1 MVRARIL
8 AAAALAAGFAF
19 TGFAFTPVKAA
30 TIIQDGNFND
40 PLAAGTF
47 QTVTGGNFFGNG
59 NAWQVQGNSVDVIGN
74 YWTAPT
80 PGGGSVDLDGNAPGS
95 IAQTFAV
102 SAGTYQLSF
111 YLSGNPDGGLGTKN
125 VEVKV
130 GDQDIVVPYTLTG
143 LNSRSN
149 MDYVLETLIFKS
161 SGGGDVLSFL
171 SQDKDSPFGP
181 VIGGVSIAAVPEAAT
196 WIMMILGF
204 GGIGM
209 MLRSQ
214 RRQSSPA

>member
-8 AAAALAAGFAF
+8 AAAALTAGFAF
-19 TGFAFTPVKAA
+19 TPAQAA
-30 TIIQDGNFND
+30 TIIKDGNFND
-40 PLAAGTF
+40 PLVAGTF

-59 NAWQVQGNSVDVIGN
+59 NAWQVLGSSVDVIGS
-74 YWTAPT
+74 YWVPPT
-80 PGGGSVDLDGNAPGS
+80 LGGGSVDLDGNAPGGV
-95 IAQTFAV
+95 AQAFNVA
-102 SAGTYQLSF
+102 AGTYTLSF

-130 GDQDIVVPYTLTG
+130 GNQDITVPYTVTG
-143 LNSRSN
+143 ANSRSD
-149 MDYVLETLIFKS
+149 MQYALETLTFTS
-161 SGGGDVLSFL
+161 TGSGDVLSFL

-181 VIGGVSIAAVPEAAT
+181 VIGGISIAAVPEAAT

-214 RRQSSPA
+214 RRQSSLA

>member
-19 TGFAFTPVKAA
+19 TPAQAA
-30 TIIQDGNFND
+30 TIIKDGNFND
-40 PLAAGTF
+40 PLAPGAFVEPAGGSFFGTGNVW
-47 QTVTGGNFFGNG
+47 QVTGD
-59 NAWQVQGNSVDVIGN
+59 SVDVIGN

-80 PGGGSVDLDGNAPGS
+80 PGGGSVDLAGAAPGGIS
-95 IAQTFAV
+95 QAFNV
-102 SAGTYQLSF
+102 GAGTYQLSF
-111 YLSGNPDGGLGTKN
+111 YLSGNPDGGIGIKT

-130 GDQDIVVPYTLTG
+130 GDKDITVPYTVTG
-143 LNSRSN
+143 ANSRTD
-149 MDYVLETLIFKS
+149 MDYVLETLVFQS

-171 SQDKDSPFGP
+171 DQDKNNPFGP

-196 WIMMILGF
+196 WMMMILGF

-209 MLRSQ
+209 MLRA
-214 RRQSSPA
+214 RRPATLAS